1 MMAIQSCFCLWPFW
15 MLNYREAWGCISCA
29 ISSSFFLCRKCV
41 AILKWSRGSTLNLP
55 SDYKSPIQIPYILP
69 LPAQHKDSKDSTE
82 GAKKQLLFHLCVRCS
97 WNAYPNVSVFVKR
110 IYALFFFSCT
120 FRTYLR
126 PLLLFVL
133 EADRLPPDTW
143 AMISPWDC
151 HSGAFSV
158 YMYMCTCVSLSP
170 SIWMR
175 TRRVY
180 GVLFDLF
187 VVLGLFALFSFHAG
201 WIWAFRVIEKAF
213 QMQLRKFHCVFPFDN
228 NNNGSIR
235 ICARGS
241 FQSTVEPE
249 APGARSCPSAEIR
262 MFFFSGGFV
271 KGKLG
276 LLLCRN

>member
-110 IYALFFFSCT
+110 IYALCFFFSCT

-158 YMYMCTCVSLSP
+158 YMYMCIVYL
-170 SIWMR
+170 WV
-175 TRRVY
+175 RVFECEQDGY
-180 GVLFDLF
+180 
-187 VVLGLFALFSFHAG
+187 
-201 WIWAFRVIEKAF
+201 
-213 QMQLRKFHCVFPFDN
+213 
-228 NNNGSIR
+228 
-235 ICARGS
+235 
-241 FQSTVEPE
+241 TVYYL
-249 APGARSCPSAEIR
+249 IY
-262 MFFFSGGFV
+262 
-271 KGKLG
+271 
-276 LLLCRN
+276 LLCLGFLLCSPFMLAESEHFV